1 MGMRGEVVSY
11 SSNWY
16 NVSYGCYVIQ
26 LITSFMDNSL
36 QSPVNRQEFIAR
48 KFKLQKTSCLFRNIL
63 FESSTHT
70 TCSHAFFTF
79 PSHSQ
84 KTKYTYAKIYKNDDT
99 KTNQGGIGWSS
110 AGMEE
115 YNNIWKWVRV
125 DRLQRGEQ
133 FNIAFLE
140 YYENTHIQKRN
151 ANKGKTEDKVNPI
164 DGLNPPSLADL
175 FPGQDLST
183 IQEV

>member
-1 MGMRGEVVSY
+1 M
-11 SSNWY
+11 
-16 NVSYGCYVIQ
+16 
-26 LITSFMDNSL
+26 F
-36 QSPVNRQEFIAR
+36 
-48 KFKLQKTSCLFRNIL
+48 SCIFY
-63 FESSTHT
+63 
-70 TCSHAFFTF
+70 F

-84 KTKYTYAKIYKNDDT
+84 KTKYTCAKIYKNDDT

-140 YYENTHIQKRN
+140 YYENTHIHKRN
-151 ANKGKTEDKVNPI
+151 ANKGKTEDKVSPI